1 MEVLLLFT
9 SLQNVVT
16 LWTVVVVVRAIVK
29 STKVICP
36 HHYVDIRALYLCDFL
51 KNRFYGHSTFVMQTI
66 DIIIY
71 HSFMGWTTQ
80 GLHRYSSARTVSWAE
95 RPRDCTDTVLHGQ
108 LRQKLSNSWRKVRH
122 VWFLQLTESETCL
135 VSAGQQVKDVWRRQW
150 VVWLVETRMSGL
162 QRVVWLVEKTRA
174 SAWSSASCLISRED
188 TREWSSAC
196 LISRDMHDYLHI
208 SMYWLNVLSHTDAV
222 RMISYF
228 IVEFNCK
235 ERVSCD

>member
-80 GLHRYSSARTVSWAE
+80 RLHRYSSARTVAAKIK
-95 RPRDCTDTVLHGQ
+95 Q
-108 LRQKLSNSWRKVRH
+108 
-122 VWFLQLTESETCL
+122 QLTESETCL
-135 VSAGQQVKDVWRRQW
+135 VSAVDGKWDMFGFCSWRKVRHVWF
-150 VVWLVETRMSGL
+150 LL
-162 QRVVWLVEKTRA
+162 D
-174 SAWSSASCLISRED
+174 SRSRTCED
-188 TREWSSAC
+188 GNEWF
-196 LISRDMHDYLHI
+196 D
-208 SMYWLNVLSHTDAV
+208 
-222 RMISYF
+222 
-228 IVEFNCK
+228 
-235 ERVSCD
+235 

>member
-108 LRQKLSNSWRKVRH
+108 FDGLNDPGTAQIQFCTDSLMGWTTEGLHRYSSARTVAAKIKQ
-122 VWFLQLTESETCL
+122 QLTESETCL
-135 VSAGQQVKDVWRRQW
+135 VSAVDGKWDMFGFCSWRKVRHVWF
-150 VVWLVETRMSGL
+150 LL
-162 QRVVWLVEKTRA
+162 D
-174 SAWSSASCLISRED
+174 SRSRTCED
-188 TREWSSAC
+188 GNEWF
-196 LISRDMHDYLHI
+196 D
-208 SMYWLNVLSHTDAV
+208 
-222 RMISYF
+222 
-228 IVEFNCK
+228 
-235 ERVSCD
+235 